1 MATDKLYVNQSATFV
16 LLHPA
21 TVRRRP
27 SKGNPFALPAA
38 AADPSTHL
46 LVEFSTVG
54 FLVVPSVGGQRNDSV
69 AQIKGGT
76 IS

>member
-1 MATDKLYVNQSATFV
+1 MATDKLYAKQSAVFV
-16 LLHPA
+16 LLNPA

-38 AADPSTHL
+38 PADPSTHSS
-46 LVEFSTVG
+46 VELSSVG
-54 FLVVPSVGGQRNDSV
+54 ALVVPSVGGQRNDSV